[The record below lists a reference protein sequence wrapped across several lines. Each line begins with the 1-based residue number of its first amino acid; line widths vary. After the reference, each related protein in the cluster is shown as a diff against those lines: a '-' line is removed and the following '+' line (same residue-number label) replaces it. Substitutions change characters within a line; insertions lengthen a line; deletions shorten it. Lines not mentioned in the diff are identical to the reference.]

1 MVKQYLK
8 RRKLL
13 QEQFERLMKELEEKN
28 FLPKQGCELVD
39 KALDID
45 RQLSAIYLVI
55 AGIGIAFLRVILF
68 KRRKING

>member
-13 QEQFERLMKELEEKN
+13 QEQFEKLMKELEEKN
-28 FLPKQGCELVD
+28 FLPGQGCDLVD

-45 RQLSAIYLVI
+45 RRISAIYLVV
-55 AGIGIAFLRVILF
+55 AGIGIAFLMVILF

>member
-13 QEQFERLMKELEEKN
+13 QEQFERLMKELEEKD
-28 FLPKQGCELVD
+28 FLPEQGCDLVD

-55 AGIGIAFLRVILF
+55 SGIGIAFLRVILF

>member
-13 QEQFERLMKELEEKN
+13 QEQFERLVKELEKKA
-28 FLPKQGCELVD
+28 FLPEQGCDLVD
-39 KALDID
+39 KALNID